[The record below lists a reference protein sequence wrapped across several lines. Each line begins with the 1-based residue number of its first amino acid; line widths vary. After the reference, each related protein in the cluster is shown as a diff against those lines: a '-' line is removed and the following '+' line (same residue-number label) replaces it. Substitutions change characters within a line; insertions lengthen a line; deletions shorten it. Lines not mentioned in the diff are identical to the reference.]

1 MEQRQQSVRKK
12 KQGPVT
18 AEVAFGQ
25 ILRERR
31 LAKSM
36 TQAELESESRIDRSY
51 ISQLEN
57 GQKQVCLKSII
68 QIAMKLGMQPGELVD
83 ETVRRMDRRELDKL
97 L

>member
-1 MEQRQQSVRKK
+1 MEQHQQSTPRKK
-12 KQGPVT
+12 RGPVT

-31 LAKSM
+31 LAKGL

-57 GQKQVCLKSII
+57 GQKQVCLKAII
-68 QIAMKLGMQPGELVD
+68 QIAVKLGMEPGELVD
-83 ETVRRMDRRELDKL
+83 ETVRRMDQRELDKL

>member
-1 MEQRQQSVRKK
+1 MEQRQQSTSRKK
-12 KQGPVT
+12 RGPVT

-31 LAKSM
+31 LAKGL
-36 TQAELESESRIDRSY
+36 TQADLESESRIDRSY

-68 QIAMKLGMQPGELVD
+68 QIAMKLGMEPGELVT
-83 ETVRRMDRRELDKL
+83 ETIRRMDRRELEKL